1 MNIFD
6 ESTFS
11 VVITVA
17 AIFGL
22 RVLGVGAGT
31 VRVLLIT
38 RGEQFWSLVLGAVEV
53 LVYVLAIG
61 AVVQDLSNIP
71 NLAAYIGGFLAGTIV
86 GMHIE
91 RKMAIGY
98 ITLRAVSVA
107 RGRDVAAALH
117 EAGFGAT
124 LTWGEGRYGPVGV
137 ITAVIPRRQSGRA
150 SAIIRSVDPG
160 AFIVSDET
168 RRVEAGW
175 FASTPAPAVRL
186 ATTPVAGSPAQQPP
200 LAAVASAPVD
210 ERDGL
215 ILAPCD
221 LPIR

>member
-1 MNIFD
+1 MDLID
-6 ESTFS
+6 SPTLS
-11 VVITVA
+11 VPLAVL
-17 AIFGL
+17 AIFAL

-71 NLAAYIGGFLAGTIV
+71 NLAAYVGGFLTGTIV

-98 ITLRAVSVA
+98 ITIRAMSVA
-107 RGRDVAAALH
+107 NGRDVAAALH

-137 ITAVIPRRQSGRA
+137 ITAVIPRRHGSRA
-150 SAIIRSVDPG
+150 SSIIRAVDPG
-160 AFIVSDET
+160 AFVVSDET

-175 FASTPAPAVRL
+175 FAPTPAPAVRV
-186 ATTPVAGSPAQQPP
+186 ATSPVASSPAQQPP
-200 LAAVASAPVD
+200 LAAVASASAD
-210 ERDGL
+210 DQAGFT
-215 ILAPCD
+215 LAPCD

>member
-1 MNIFD
+1 MNLFD
-6 ESTFS
+6 DSSLPVMF
-11 VVITVA
+11 TVA

-38 RGEQFWSLVLGAVEV
+38 RGEQFWSLILGAVEV

-61 AVVQDLSNIP
+61 AVVQDLSNLP
-71 NLAAYIGGFLAGTIV
+71 NLVAYIGGFMAGTVV

-98 ITLRAVSVA
+98 ITLRAMSVA
-107 RGRDVAAALH
+107 KGRDIAAALH

-137 ITAVIPRRQSGRA
+137 VTAVVPRRQSNRA
-150 SAIIRSVDPG
+150 AAIIRTTDPN

-175 FASTPAPAVRL
+175 FASTPAPAVRV
-186 ATTPVAGSPAQQPP
+186 ASAPVAGPPAQPPP
-200 LAAVASAPVD
+200 LAAVASAPAE
-210 ERDGL
+210 EREGFA
-215 ILAPCD
+215 LAPCD